1 MSLIIAVF
9 VAIAS
14 LVAGNLLWF
23 NLSNDGLLS
32 GLSATSSACLFV
44 CCSAWQRSLLPN
56 ITDLTDNPLF

>member
-23 NLSNDGLLS
+23 NLSNDGLLWAVI
-32 GLSATSSACLFV
+32 GLVSYIVCLLV
-44 CCSAWQRSLLPN
+44 CLLFCMAAVSQAQHN
-56 ITDLTDNPLF
+56 RLDR

>member
-23 NLSNDGLLS
+23 NLSNDGLLLAIV
-32 GLSATSSACLFV
+32 GLVGYIVCLLACL
-44 CCSAWQRSLLPN
+44 
-56 ITDLTDNPLF
+56 LFCMAAVSIAKHNRLNR

>member
-23 NLSNDGLLS
+23 NLSNDGLLWAIV
-32 GLSATSSACLFV
+32 GLVGYIIGLLVCL
-44 CCSAWQRSLLPN
+44 
-56 ITDLTDNPLF
+56 LFCMAAVSIAQHNRLSK